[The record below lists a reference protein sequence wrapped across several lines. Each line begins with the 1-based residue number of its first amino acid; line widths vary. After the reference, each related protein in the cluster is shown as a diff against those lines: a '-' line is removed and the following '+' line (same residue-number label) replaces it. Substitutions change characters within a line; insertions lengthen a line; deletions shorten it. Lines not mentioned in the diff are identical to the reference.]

1 MTCPQGPGMKVQGR
15 WCYLSRVI
23 ARDGPLVDSLRS
35 APRERKAAQRFL
47 HIARAVV
54 GRWARLR
61 TA

>member
-1 MTCPQGPGMKVQGR
+1 MTCPQGPGMTVQGR
-15 WCYLSRVI
+15 WCYLSRAI

-35 APRERKAAQRFL
+35 APRERKAAQCFL

-54 GRWARLR
+54 GRWATLW